1 MGRPFAESG
10 CIVGSLWYISFVFSA
25 TYHFN
30 IKWNWDYAEFVSL
43 QVNIQ
48 QPDLRKQNVPC
59 SLPYG
64 HAVLNDSNNIE
75 WHASLGPD
83 TELEL
88 KLIYSVESPL
98 QDGVEGLPKS

>member
-1 MGRPFAESG
+1 MALT
-10 CIVGSLWYISFVFSA
+10 IL
-25 TYHFN
+25 TY
-30 IKWNWDYAEFVSL
+30 KNWDHAEFVSL

-48 QPDLRKQNVPC
+48 QPDLRKQNVSC

>member
-1 MGRPFAESG
+1 MVHG
-10 CIVGSLWYISFVFSA
+10 CIYPLSFVPLTILTIVDF
-25 TYHFN
+25 T
-30 IKWNWDYAEFVSL
+30 KVNWDYAEFVSL

-75 WHASLGPD
+75 WHALLGPD